1 MKCSTV
7 RTDCIAIMITL
18 MFFRCPRFALL
29 RFGFTD
35 NHTKSK
41 YMIVKKFLNG
51 MVFVEITLFKVSVA
65 YLLLYIFFILEKF
78 EKKILKFNTEIH
90 IQLSCSLISKK

>member
-1 MKCSTV
+1 MVNET
-7 RTDCIAIMITL
+7 
-18 MFFRCPRFALL
+18 
-29 RFGFTD
+29 
-35 NHTKSK
+35 H
-41 YMIVKKFLNG
+41 MIVKKFLNG
-51 MVFVEITLFKVSVA
+51 ILIAMVFVEITLFKVSVA